1 MTRSAIYAGDVV
13 HARTRPRQ
21 HRLHYRVFA
30 LLIDLDELGA
40 LNRGLRLFGHN
51 RWAAF
56 GFRDKDHGDGV
67 TPLRHWAGRL
77 LEEADAGYDG
87 GRIELLCYPRVLG
100 FVFNPL
106 SVYFG
111 YTRAGELAAILYEV
125 HNTHGERHT
134 YVIPAKAEG
143 EVVRHSARKQF
154 FVSPFMPM
162 DCVYRFRIRP
172 PGERVGI
179 SILEHDAEGLLLS
192 ASFTGR
198 REELSDG
205 ALWRMLLAYPLMT
218 LKVVAGIH
226 VEALR
231 LLLKGVPFHHH
242 RRAARRIDSVVVR
255 PEAEASAADHAPGHR
270 QTEPVG

>member
-1 MTRSAIYAGDVV
+1 MTRSAIYTGDVV
-13 HARTRPRQ
+13 HTRTRPRS

-30 LLIDLDELGA
+30 LLLDLDELDA
-40 LNRGLRLFGHN
+40 LDRGLRLFGHN
-51 RWAAF
+51 RWAPL
-56 GFRDKDHGDGV
+56 GFRDRDHGDGV
-67 TPLRHWAGRL
+67 TPLREWAGRL
-77 LEEADAGYDG
+77 LAEAGAGYDG

-111 YTRAGELAAILYEV
+111 YTRAGTLAAILYEV

-134 YVIPAKAEG
+134 YVIPAKVDG
-143 EVVRHSARKQF
+143 DVVRHGARKQF

-179 SILEHDAEGLLLS
+179 LILEDDAEGLLLT

-198 REELSDG
+198 RQALSDR
-205 ALWRMLLAYPLMT
+205 ALWRLLFAYPLMT
-218 LKVVAGIH
+218 LKVMAGIH
-226 VEALR
+226 LEAAR
-231 LLLKGVPFHHH
+231 LLLKGMPFHHH
-242 RRAARRIDSVVVR
+242 RRAARPIDSVVVA
-255 PEAEASAADHAPGHR
+255 AEAAASRPDHAPGHGEAER
-270 QTEPVG
+270 VR